1 MFNSKDAYAGCPN
14 ASIKTK
20 RENKIHWFMQIEC
33 GGIVLS
39 DSALSHPYIHLYMQH
54 TIALVYVHLSAVR
67 GKGQTT
73 RQCKENN
80 YKFS

>member
-20 RENKIHWFMQIEC
+20 RENEIHWFMQIEC

-39 DSALSHPYIHLYMQH
+39 SFISALSHPYIHLYMQH

-67 GKGQTT
+67 GKGHNA
-73 RQCKENN
+73 K
-80 YKFS
+80 K